1 MSTKA
6 SEFIK
11 ILDMSLIDL
20 DYVYELEF
28 NTYDFPW
35 TINIIKDCI
44 INKYDCY
51 VAKNYTVIGYAISKI
66 TSIDS
71 HILNLTVDKKYRNMG
86 IASSFIEMIISKAKM
101 HNSNSIFLE
110 TRTSNLAA
118 KKLYEKYGFK
128 SIDIRKNYYKTS
140 DGREDAIIYRKAL
153 I

>member
-6 SEFIK
+6 SDLIE

-20 DYVYELEF
+20 DCVYELEF

-35 TINIIKDCI
+35 TRNIIKDCI

-51 VAKNYTVIGYAISKI
+51 IAKNYTVIGYAISKI

-101 HNSNSIFLE
+101 YNSNSIFLE
-110 TRTSNLAA
+110 TRISNLAA

-128 SIDIRKNYYKTS
+128 SIDIRKNYYKTF
-140 DGREDAIIYRKAL
+140 DGREDAIIYRKIL